1 MKDGVP
7 SKDYVDLELMNR
19 QLQDLER
26 SLQMAD
32 QELEYADVAISM
44 ISELKGTDSNQE
56 ILIPIGNGVFFTVH
70 VGDVRQVKV
79 AVGSGVLVD
88 KTADDAIDFVKGQ
101 ITELENYRLQSLKL
115 YEQVADKTVELQEK
129 IEMGI
134 RTKGK

>member
-1 MKDGVP
+1 MKDGIP

-19 QLQDLER
+19 QLQDLEH

-32 QELEYADVAISM
+32 QELEYAGVAVDM
-44 ISELKGTDSNQE
+44 ISELKGTDPNQE

-88 KTADDAIDFVKGQ
+88 KTADDAVDFVKGQ
-101 ITELENYRLQSLKL
+101 ITELGDYKTQSLKL
-115 YEQVADKTVELQEK
+115 YEQVADKAVELQQK
-129 IEMGI
+129 IETEM
-134 RTKGK
+134 RTKGN